1 MRVKTNKNKKAENRS
16 TLKTL
21 GIDGCRAGWMAISLD
36 DENAGYWL
44 LESDRELKEYFDE
57 FDRIFIDVPIG
68 LTESD
73 YVRRCDAELRE
84 VLGPDYQGSVFNP
97 PIRPALH
104 APTYAEASM
113 TSYEVTGK
121 KISIQAWNIT
131 PNIRIVDQYLQ
142 NNEEFQ
148 EKVFESHPEL
158 LFRIL
163 NGNNSIL
170 QKKATK
176 KGLRHRLKLLKDQSK
191 YADDFFRDI
200 KEEYRRNQ
208 VDEDDIVDAMSLA
221 LFALRSI
228 DGEMKTLPATPP
240 TDATGLPMAIHY
252 V

>member
-1 MRVKTNKNKKAENRS
+1 M
-16 TLKTL
+16 KTL
-21 GIDGCRAGWMAISLD
+21 GIDGCRAGWIAISLD
-36 DENAGYWL
+36 EENAGYWL
-44 LESDRELKEYFDE
+44 LESDQDLKEYLEE

-68 LTESD
+68 LTED
-73 YVRRCDAELRE
+73 EYVRECDDELRN
-84 VLGPDYQGSVFNP
+84 VLGPDYQASVFNP

-113 TSYEVTGK
+113 TSYETTGK

-131 PNIRIVDQYLQ
+131 PNIKIVDQYLQ
-142 NNEEFQ
+142 NDEALR

-176 KGLRHRLKLLKDQSK
+176 KGLRHRLSLLKKHSQF
-191 YADDFFRDI
+191 ADDFFRDI

-228 DGEMKTLPATPP
+228 ERDLKTLPDNPP
-240 TDATGLPMAIHY
+240 TDSTGLPMAIHY

>member
-1 MRVKTNKNKKAENRS
+1 M
-16 TLKTL
+16 KTL
-21 GIDGCRAGWMAISLD
+21 GIDGCRAGWIAISLD
-36 DENAGYWL
+36 EENAGYWL
-44 LESDRELKEYFDE
+44 LESNQEFKDYLEEY
-57 FDRIFIDVPIG
+57 DRIFIDVPIG
-68 LTESD
+68 LTDEE
-73 YVRRCDAELRE
+73 YVRKCDDELRD
-84 VLGPDYQGSVFNP
+84 VLGPDYQASVFNP

-104 APTYAEASM
+104 SPTYAEASM
-113 TSYEVTGK
+113 TSYETTGK

-131 PNIRIVDQYLQ
+131 PNIKIVDQYLQ
-142 NNEEFQ
+142 NDEALR

-176 KGLRHRLKLLKDQSK
+176 KGLRHRLGLLKKQSK
-191 YADDFFRDI
+191 FADDFFRDI

-228 DGEMKTLPATPP
+228 EGDMKTLPDNPP
-240 TDATGLPMAIHY
+240 TDSTGLPMAIHY

>member
-1 MRVKTNKNKKAENRS
+1 M
-16 TLKTL
+16 KTL

-36 DENAGYWL
+36 DEHAGYWL
-44 LESDRELKEYFDE
+44 VESDEKLKEFLLEY
-57 FDRIFIDVPIG
+57 DRIFIDVPIG
-68 LTESD
+68 LTDEEYTRD
-73 YVRRCDAELRE
+73 CDRELRKM
-84 VLGPDYQGSVFNP
+84 LGGEYAASVFSP
-97 PIRPALH
+97 PVRPALH

-113 TSYEVTGK
+113 TSYEITGK
-121 KISIQAWNIT
+121 KVTLQSWNIT
-131 PNIRIVDQYLQ
+131 PNIKTIDHFLQ
-142 NNEEFQ
+142 EKKSLR

-176 KGLRHRLKLLKDQSK
+176 KGLRHRLGLLKNQSK

-208 VDEDDIVDAMSLA
+208 VDEDDIVDAMALA
-221 LFALRSI
+221 LFARYSVDEEI
-228 DGEMKTLPATPP
+228 KTLPEEVPV
-240 TDATGLPMAIHY
+240 DSTGLPMAIHY

>member
-1 MRVKTNKNKKAENRS
+1 
-16 TLKTL
+16 LKTL
-21 GIDGCRAGWMAISLD
+21 GIDGCQAGWIAISLD
-36 DENAGYWL
+36 DEHAGYWL
-44 LESDRELKEYFDE
+44 LESNQELKEYLEE

-68 LTESD
+68 LTED
-73 YVRRCDAELRE
+73 EYVRQCDAELRD
-84 VLGPDYQGSVFNP
+84 VLGPDYQASVFNP

-113 TSYEVTGK
+113 TSYETTGK

-131 PNIRIVDQYLQ
+131 PNIKIIDQYLQ
-142 NNEEFQ
+142 NNEKLRT
-148 EKVFESHPEL
+148 KVFESHPEL

-176 KGLRHRLKLLKDQSK
+176 KGLRHRLKLLKDRSK

-208 VDEDDIVDAMSLA
+208 VDEDDIVDAMALA
-221 LFALRSI
+221 WFARQSI
-228 DGEMKTLPATPP
+228 ENEIKTLPDDPP
-240 TDATGLPMAIHY
+240 EDSTGLPMAIHY